1 MRSLF
6 VVAALLLVTSTASAA
21 DTFVECPPGST
32 KKEEGTYSWC
42 QPTVCDSD
50 PQCSP
55 NVCRPVGLCMQVGS
69 LNKPGEPDGGARLI
83 ATQICQEDKQ
93 CPTQQTCSLM
103 KRCVTQAQAD
113 KIAANPPATTTT
125 EAPKKSSCGCS
136 VIGAKDESQEG
147 FRDSTYGLSAFAL
160 SALLVL
166 ARRRGARRKSQ

>member
-42 QPTVCDSD
+42 QPTVCDND
-50 PQCSP
+50 TQCTP
-55 NVCRPVGLCMQVGS
+55 NVCRSAGLCMQVGS

-93 CPTQQTCSLM
+93 CPTQQTCSVM
-103 KRCVTQAQAD
+103 KRCLTQAQAD
-113 KIAANPPATTTT
+113 KMAANAPATTT
-125 EAPKKSSCGCS
+125 EPPKKSSCGCS
-136 VIGAKDESQEG
+136 VIGAKGEARPAAIDAAL
-147 FRDSTYGLSAFAL
+147 GLSG
-160 SALLVL
+160 LLVL
-166 ARRRGARRKSQ
+166 ARRRGARRKSR

>member
-1 MRSLF
+1 MRSLA
-6 VVAALLLVTSTASAA
+6 VAAALLLTTSVASAA

-42 QPTVCDSD
+42 QPTVCENDT
-50 PQCSP
+50 QCTP
-55 NVCRPVGLCMQVGS
+55 NVCRSAGLCMQVGS

-93 CPTQQTCSLM
+93 CPTQQTCSVM

-113 KIAANPPATTTT
+113 KMAANTPATTT

-136 VIGAKDESQEG
+136 VIGAKDDRENG
-147 FRDSTYGLSAFAL
+147 FSPSTYGFAGFAL
-160 SALLVL
+160 SGLLVL